1 MHQDPF
7 LTIRLEVDLEREL
20 EAVCVETGR
29 SRGDIVRDAL
39 RRQLQRMRF
48 ERLAHR
54 RRRVYGCLRSSNG
67 SMHGPGPAPAG
78 PGDAAE
84 PDLGAGCAC
93 AAEARRQSL
102 LVAQSPEEADMQA
115 FIDSVV
121 EWPDAE
127 TSH

>member
-1 MHQDPF
+1 
-7 LTIRLEVDLEREL
+7 
-20 EAVCVETGR
+20 
-29 SRGDIVRDAL
+29 
-39 RRQLQRMRF
+39 
-48 ERLAHR
+48 
-54 RRRVYGCLRSSNG
+54 
-67 SMHGPGPAPAG
+67 MHGPGPAPAG